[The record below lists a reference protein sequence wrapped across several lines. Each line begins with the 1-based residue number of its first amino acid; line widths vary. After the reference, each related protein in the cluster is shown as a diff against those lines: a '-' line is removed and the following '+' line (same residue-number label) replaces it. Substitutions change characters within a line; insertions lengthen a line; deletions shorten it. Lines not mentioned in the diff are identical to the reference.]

1 MRVAGAPADPVY
13 QVGSKE
19 EELHEHPH
27 GRAAVSARVTAV
39 TLLLWR
45 HLSTPFR
52 LLQRDTHSQREHDHS
67 SSSPA
72 YPADPPHCFWPFL
85 LAAAPSP
92 LSDFLVLSFPS
103 SCAPEENGQSVGRA
117 SAPEM
122 QSKALLLLTSNFR
135 APDTGSACYLHVH
148 ITHLCCHSTQI
159 HIHAQLLLV
168 NCFQLCWRSDFS
180 TPPVLVWPQQL
191 PSVAF

>member
-103 SCAPEENGQSVGRA
+103 SCAPEENGQTGLQGIRTRDA
-117 SAPEM
+117 EQSAPASYIKFLGTRHWERM
-122 QSKALLLLTSNFR
+122 LFARTHYAPVLPLDSNPHTRPAPPRQLFPALL
-135 APDTGSACYLHVH
+135 AK
-148 ITHLCCHSTQI
+148 
-159 HIHAQLLLV
+159 
-168 NCFQLCWRSDFS
+168 
-180 TPPVLVWPQQL
+180 
-191 PSVAF
+191 